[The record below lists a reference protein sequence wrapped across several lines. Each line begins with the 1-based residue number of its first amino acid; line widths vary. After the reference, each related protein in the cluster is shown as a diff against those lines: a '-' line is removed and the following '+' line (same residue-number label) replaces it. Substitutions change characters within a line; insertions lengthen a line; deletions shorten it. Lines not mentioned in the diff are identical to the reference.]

1 MHTIVSTR
9 TAPSRSRL
17 RPRRTS
23 LEDGVAS
30 VELALIL
37 PVLMLLV
44 IGMVRFGVAFNAK
57 IEMTGA
63 AREAARYVIAH
74 QGASGLAASALAA
87 AQGASPGLNLT
98 SAEVVIANTTSGGTL
113 CAATAPYGEIRV
125 TITRRYSLEV
135 PFLPLPSPTI
145 GVTGIGSFQC

>member
-1 MHTIVSTR
+1 M
-9 TAPSRSRL
+9 
-17 RPRRTS
+17 RPARRQRD
-23 LEDGVAS
+23 EGVAS

-44 IGMVRFGVAFNAK
+44 IGAIRFGIAFNAK

-74 QGASGLAASALAA
+74 QGAANLPASALAA

-98 SAEVVIANTTSGGTL
+98 SSEVVIANTTSGGSV
-113 CAATAPYGEIRV
+113 CATTAPFGEIRV
-125 TITRRYSLEV
+125 TITRGYSLEI
-135 PFLPLPSPTI
+135 PFFPGSSPSVTVR
-145 GVTGIGSFQC
+145 GVGSFQC

>member
-1 MHTIVSTR
+1 MPAVLKTR
-9 TAPSRSRL
+9 AAPGLSRW
-17 RPRRTS
+17 RPHRS
-23 LEDGVAS
+23 AGQDGVAS

-44 IGMVRFGVAFNAK
+44 VGAVRFGIAFNAK

-74 QGASGLAASALAA
+74 QGAANLSASALVA
-87 AQGASPGLNLT
+87 AQGASPGLDLT
-98 SAEVVIANTTSGGTL
+98 GAEVVITNTTSGSGV
-113 CAATAPYGEIRV
+113 CSSAAPYGEIRV
-125 TITRRYSLEV
+125 TISRQYPLLVSL
-135 PFLPLPSPTI
+135 PPLSAVNV